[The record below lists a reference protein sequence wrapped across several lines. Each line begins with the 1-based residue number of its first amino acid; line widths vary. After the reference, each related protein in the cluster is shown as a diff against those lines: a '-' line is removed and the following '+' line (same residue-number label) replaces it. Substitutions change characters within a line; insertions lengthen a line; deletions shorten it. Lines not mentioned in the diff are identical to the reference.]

1 MNEVVYE
8 QEASPTAP
16 PTAPPHQPTTPRSRS
31 PIADMLS
38 LARSPHA
45 GGESEL
51 RQSATRPLSPFADRS
66 VGLVPPTSATPR
78 ATEPLVGI
86 GIVAIS

>member
-8 QEASPTAP
+8 QEASPTG
-16 PTAPPHQPTTPRSRS
+16 PPHQPTTPRSRS

-38 LARSPHA
+38 LARSPHP
-45 GGESEL
+45 GGSEL
-51 RQSATRPLSPFADRS
+51 RQSATRPLSPVADIS
-66 VGLVPPTSATPR
+66 VGLVPPSSATPR
-78 ATEPLVGI
+78 ATGPLVDI